1 MLRKL
6 AMLFGIVFL
15 AVGVLGFV
23 PAANPNGHLLG
34 IFHVNMAHNL
44 VHLLSGLVALMA
56 AFTSEHASRL
66 YFRWFGWIYGLVAVL
81 GLVYGERPLF
91 GIIANNMA
99 DVVLHFAIAAVSLII
114 GYTVR
119 ERETKLVGAV

>member
-15 AVGVLGFV
+15 AVGILGFV

-34 IFHVNMAHNL
+34 IFHVNAAHNI

-56 AFTSEHASRL
+56 AFTSDHASRL

-81 GLVYGERPLF
+81 GLFYGEQPLL
-91 GIIANNMA
+91 GVIANNMA

-119 ERETKLVGAV
+119 EREAKLVEAI